1 MSKKKIIAIIL
12 FIFLCLFMFT
22 YAGPGNL
29 ELKDIK
35 DSKEPI
41 EDQNKDNNND
51 KDNKDNIKDDSK
63 ENIKVVVKNAPEIIV
78 EPYKVV
84 ILYGDDYDIMSG
96 VSLNGE
102 EKLSIKA
109 DITSTKELKVG
120 QHIVTYTAED
130 KNGNKATAT
139 RKIIVLDPQG
149 DEDKDGFTNEEE
161 IKNDDPKDPFDPESH
176 PETIA
181 PTIKLLGSNPYRMAV
196 NTKYLEEFVEITLD
210 PHDLIT
216 TLDDVKVEGKV
227 DNKTIGEY
235 VITYTIVDRYKKS
248 ASVSRTVKVLE
259 DKNNNGIIDEDENH
273 YTIDFECEGRGH
285 LNGTLTY
292 SDILVD
298 LTFDE
303 AQIIIPE
310 AVADT
315 YYELKRWE
323 PLTPNGNTKVIGN
336 ATYKAVFG
344 PINDLNNNGIADEEE
359 AHYTVKF
366 EAGLNGSLTG
376 TTVYENIL
384 TGLTLEEAGVV
395 SPTVVPNKDYKFEK
409 FSPSFNLK
417 DKVTSD
423 ITYVA
428 TYFKDLNDNNIKDE
442 EEAHYTVKFDSGLNG
457 SLTGTT
463 VYENILTGLTLE
475 EAGVV
480 SPTVAPNKDYKFEK
494 FSPSFNL
501 KDKVTS
507 DITYVATYFKDL
519 NDNNIPDEKEA
530 HYSVKFISEGNGHL
544 EGKLEYL
551 EVLTGLTLKEANIVI
566 PKVVAN
572 TYYELKRWEPVVPTN
587 DTVVSSNITYKAIFG
602 PINDKNNNGIA
613 DEEETYKLE
622 IEYVYVNGTKAAET
636 KVEDVV
642 YNMPY
647 SVTSPIIEKY
657 TADRLV
663 VEGTMPNEDLKVTVT
678 YKATNDLN
686 NNDIPD
692 EEEDHYTVKFDS
704 GLNGSLNGTTVYEN
718 ILTGLTLK
726 EANIVIPEVVANTY
740 YELKRW
746 EPVVPTND
754 TVVSSNITY
763 KAIFGPINDKNNNG
777 IADEE
782 ETYKLEIEYVY
793 VNGTKAAETKV
804 EDVVYNMPYSVT
816 SPIIEKYTADRLVV
830 EGTMPNE
837 DLKVTVTYKATN
849 DLNNNDIP
857 DEEEDH
863 YTVKFDSGLN
873 GSLNG
878 TTVYENI
885 LTGLTLKEANVV
897 SPTVIP
903 NAGYKFDGW
912 EPEVLDNTKVTSN
925 LTYTAKYVVD
935 DSTVLTGIILKEN
948 PNAQLMF
955 QKNTNINIKDYVYV
969 LKVYKD
975 NHTVV
980 ANKDEYVI
988 NGFSTSKVGTYQITA
1003 TLNNLLSNSLNYK
1016 IVEESAYPTKFE
1028 VKFNDTNKYRE
1039 TKNSFCTG
1047 NCDSIQNTNEVV
1059 LDHNFIEIT
1068 EHYDENIKISNIVVR
1083 YTNNTTKSINNKL
1096 VLSDSVRWSRV
1107 DGLNQYDPV
1116 YILESYSSKK
1126 EHLLLPTDYTYDNIM
1141 TSNIIIDTLDI
1152 TYTKDNKYTYTIT
1165 FKYDIA
1171 SKTFKAIKEV

>member
-22 YAGPGNL
+22 YAGPENL

-51 KDNKDNIKDDSK
+51 KDNKDNIKDDSN

-109 DITSTKELKVG
+109 DVTSTKELKVG

-298 LTFDE
+298 LTFNE

-310 AVADT
+310 VVADT

-323 PLTPNGNTKVIGN
+323 PLTPNENTKVIGN

-344 PINDLNNNGIADEEE
+344 PINDKNNNGIADEEE
-359 AHYTVKF
+359 IHYTVKF

-442 EEAHYTVKFDSGLNG
+442 EEAHY
-457 SLTGTT
+457 
-463 VYENILTGLTLE
+463 
-475 EAGVV
+475 
-480 SPTVAPNKDYKFEK
+480 
-494 FSPSFNL
+494 
-501 KDKVTS
+501 
-507 DITYVATYFKDL
+507 
-519 NDNNIPDEKEA
+519 
-530 HYSVKFISEGNGHL
+530 SVKFISEGNGHL

-587 DTVVSSNITYKAIFG
+587 DTVVLSNITYKAIFG
-602 PINDKNNNGIA
+602 PINDLNNNGIA

-692 EEEDHYTVKFDS
+692 EEEDHYTVKFEA
-704 GLNGSLNGTTVYEN
+704 GLNGSLTGTTVYEN

-754 TVVSSNITY
+754 TVVLSNITY
-763 KAIFGPINDKNNNG
+763 KAIFGPINDLNNNG

-863 YTVKFDSGLN
+863 YTVKFEAGLN
-873 GSLNG
+873 GSLTG
-878 TTVYENI
+878 TTVYESI

-1003 TLNNLLSNSLNYK
+1003 TLNNLTSNSLNYK
-1016 IVEESAYPTKFE
+1016 IVEEPAYPTKFE
-1028 VKFNDTNKYRE
+1028 IKFNDTNKYRE
-1039 TKNSFCTG
+1039 TKSSFCTG

-1068 EHYDENIKISNIVVR
+1068 EHYDENIEISNIVVR
-1083 YTNNTTKSINNKL
+1083 YTNNTTKSIDNKL

-1107 DGLNQYDPV
+1107 DGLSKYDPV

-1126 EHLLLPTDYTYDNIM
+1126 DHLFLPTDYTYDNIM